1 MKKNLCDDK
10 NIFPI
15 SLFLSYLGYE
25 DVVMLDKQELSDIY
39 LSINNISNVQDMTNY
54 IESQKGTNKIN
65 EELEN
70 ATLNF
75 FPKSG
80 L

>member
-39 LSINNISNVQDMTNY
+39 LLIIYQMY
-54 IESQKGTNKIN
+54 KI
-65 EELEN
+65 
-70 ATLNF
+70 
-75 FPKSG
+75 
-80 L
+80 